1 MISREEPED
10 EMLKTILCTS
20 LFALLLVVAAWLAV
34 FEVGS
39 HVSRRGIRDLQI
51 TTDSSRHPETV
62 SIDGALISS
71 SNAVG
76 SVKQRREGRCVV
88 VLVGEVLV
96 RRGRTRGSFHVDV
109 ALTDD
114 IDEIAFG
121 ESHEVI
127 WHR

>member
-1 MISREEPED
+1 MLAKNLED
-10 EMLKTILCTS
+10 EMLKSALYAS
-20 LFALLLVVAAWLAV
+20 LFALLVVIAVWLAL

-62 SIDGALISS
+62 SIDGTLMSS

-88 VLVGEVLV
+88 VLVREVLV
-96 RRGRTRGSFHVDV
+96 RRGRTRGKFHLVV
-109 ALTDD
+109 AITDD

>member
-1 MISREEPED
+1 VISSEEPAD
-10 EMLKTILCTS
+10 KMRKTALYAS
-20 LFALLLVVAAWLAV
+20 LFALLLVIAVWLAV

-51 TTDSSRHPETV
+51 TTDSSRHPATV
-62 SIDGALISS
+62 SIDGFLISS

-88 VLVGEVLV
+88 VLVREVLV
-96 RRGRTRGSFHVDV
+96 RRNRTWGKFHLDV
-109 ALTDD
+109 AITDD
-114 IDEIAFG
+114 VDEIAFG
-121 ESHEVI
+121 DSHEII

>member
-1 MISREEPED
+1 MISRKEPED
-10 EMLKTILCTS
+10 EMIKTILYTS
-20 LFALLLVVAAWLAV
+20 LFVLLLVVAVWLAV

-51 TTDSSRHPETV
+51 TTDSSRYPATV
-62 SIDGALISS
+62 SIDGTLISS
-71 SNAVG
+71 SSAVG

-88 VLVGEVLV
+88 VLVREVLV
-96 RRGRTRGSFHVDV
+96 RRGRTWGKFHLDV
-109 ALTDD
+109 AITDD
-114 IDEIAFG
+114 IDEIAFD